1 MGDFIRILYFR
12 NEEIHV
18 LPENE
23 KRAIEQ
29 PLSHFVI
36 FQVLFVPKILW
47 HQFKIA
53 ATFDKSTN
61 CALTKHTTTMSEQSQ
76 KLYQLVRLI
85 CICCN
90 IPSSC

>member
-1 MGDFIRILYFR
+1 MLYFK
-12 NEEIHV
+12 NEEIHE

-36 FQVLFVPKILW
+36 FQVLFVPKFLW

-53 ATFDKSTN
+53 ATLDKSTN

-76 KLYQLVRLI
+76 KLYQLVRFVRIRYGL
-85 CICCN
+85 
-90 IPSSC
+90 PSVEL